1 MSCKFFSLH
10 SIPSHVCKSFQKL
23 KIYMKLLGLNMR
35 CYCHKCRK
43 NNLLIHAQEKKK
55 KKNWY
60 EGEGMEGPLPHPSLS
75 SIWLQCI
82 CGNAIVLPLS
92 LIHVFFWVFGEK
104 DTLHMKPAHTLRIG
118 LPPQKKK
125 SIKIQQCQPKSK
137 IHTFRYSQHIWMNE
151 WMNI

>member
-1 MSCKFFSLH
+1 MC
-10 SIPSHVCKSFQKL
+10 VKSFQKL

-43 NNLLIHAQEKKK
+43 NNLLINAQEKK

-60 EGEGMEGPLPHPSLS
+60 EGEGMGGPLPHPSLS
-75 SIWLQCI
+75 SMWLQCI

-92 LIHVFFWVFGEK
+92 LIHVFFFWVFGEK

-118 LPPQKKK
+118 LQRPPPKN
-125 SIKIQQCQPKSK
+125 SIKIQQCQPKSN
-137 IHTFRYSQHIWMNE
+137 IHTSIYE
-151 WMNI
+151 WMNT